1 MHNMN
6 HTRLLTAA
14 EELRLGR
21 RIETGDL
28 AAKEELASAN
38 LRLVYALAARYRG
51 RGIPF
56 EDLVQEGMVG
66 LMRAVEK
73 FDHRRE
79 LRFSTYAA
87 WWIRRALHDA
97 VGNARIIRI
106 PDAARR
112 QRAAIER
119 ADDELRRDGAV
130 APTTAAVAERAGVGE
145 SAVQTLRSPAHV
157 AASLDEPVGDGATP
171 LGELIAGT
179 DGSEVWRAAETAE
192 TRRDLR
198 ALLELLPARHREVLV
213 RHYGLLGDGDESH
226 DEIADRLGVGV
237 ERSRQ
242 IERQALHWLR
252 SLPGSARLTA

>member
-1 MHNMN
+1 MYHIKN
-6 HTRLLTAA
+6 TRLLTAA
-14 EELRLGR
+14 DELRLGR
-21 RIETGDL
+21 RIEAGDI

-51 RGIPF
+51 RVASF

-66 LMRAVEK
+66 LMRAVER

-87 WWIRRALHDA
+87 WWIRRALRDA
-97 VGNARIIRI
+97 VASARTIRI
-106 PDAARR
+106 PDAASR

-119 ADDELRRDGAV
+119 ADGELRRDGTV
-130 APTTAAVAERAGVGE
+130 APTTAAVAERAGVSE
-145 SAVQTLRSPAHV
+145 RAVQMLGSPARV

-179 DGSEVWRAAETAE
+179 DGSEVGQAAETAE
-192 TRRDLR
+192 TRRDLG
-198 ALLELLPARHREVLV
+198 ALLALLPARHREVLV
-213 RHYGLLGDGDESH
+213 RHYGLLGDREESY
-226 DEIADRLGVGV
+226 DEIADRLGVGM
-237 ERSRQ
+237 ERTRQ

-252 SLPGSARLTA
+252 SLPGSARLAA